1 MSDMTTSWRLESLTS
16 SESVEDATSCFNR
29 TTNSGFT
36 ANFVTFKK
44 SVNIY
49 FVGLAIVVGLIGNT
63 LSVVVLRHDRQADA
77 KQRSSTNHLLRML
90 AIVDSLYLVT
100 CLFIQTLKTII
111 ENTEWFPG
119 SPLRHHYLHSEPLVW
134 MLSSAA
140 QTSTVWL
147 VLLVTLD
154 RYLAVC
160 KPWKSRWRTPRFV
173 AVAMA
178 TLAILALIYNL
189 PRFFERVVITRRLC
203 TSRPTINDQL
213 PIDGLPLQYHNL
225 SVFID
230 TLESNLSVTAQSN
243 IKSRSTTFDA
253 SNHSLIQTTLELAA
267 NGSSESLHFITR
279 TLRTDFRNNKI
290 YFLVYK
296 TAMYFVFRSFGPLI
310 MMLFCNYRLVSD
322 LRKVT
327 TVIVN
332 KIISVIAIMITL
344 IKSELWLMFYNNKVS
359 PQTNLTTGILFIL
372 MTPLF
377 SHSSEKKS

>member
-1 MSDMTTSWRLESLTS
+1 MSPKLCHERPDFFISGYFSMSDTTTLWPLEALTS
-16 SESVEDATSCFNR
+16 PESVDDASNCFNR
-29 TTNSGFT
+29 TTNSDFT

-49 FVGLAIVVGLIGNT
+49 FVGLAILFGLVGNT
-63 LSVVVLRHDRQADA
+63 LSVIVLRHDRQADA

-90 AIVDSLYLVT
+90 AIVDSLYLIT
-100 CLFIQTLKTII
+100 CFFIQTLKTII

-119 SPLRHHYLHSEPLVW
+119 SPIRYHYLHSEPLVW

-173 AVAMA
+173 ATVVAI
-178 TLAILALIYNL
+178 LAVLALIYNL

-203 TSRPTINDQL
+203 TSRPTHDHL
-213 PIDGLPLQYHNL
+213 PIEMLALQNYSQSLLAEWNL
-225 SVFID
+225 SAI
-230 TLESNLSVTAQSN
+230 AQSN
-243 IKSRSTTFDA
+243 IKAPSTIFDA
-253 SNHSLIQTTLELAA
+253 SDHFLNQTSLELAA
-267 NGSSESLHFITR
+267 NRSSESLNFITR

-296 TAMYFVFRSFGPLI
+296 TVMYFVFRSFGPLI
-310 MMLFCNYRLVSD
+310 MMLFCNVRLVFD
-322 LRKVT
+322 LRKV
-327 TVIVN
+327 
-332 KIISVIAIMITL
+332 
-344 IKSELWLMFYNNKVS
+344 
-359 PQTNLTTGILFIL
+359 
-372 MTPLF
+372 
-377 SHSSEKKS
+377 

>member
-1 MSDMTTSWRLESLTS
+1 MSDSPLNLTSLTS

-160 KPWKSRWRTPRFV
+160 KPWKSRMRSSRDMALLVAILGFLALLYNTPR
-173 AVAMA
+173 
-178 TLAILALIYNL
+178 Y
-189 PRFFERVVITRRLC
+189 FERVVITKRLC
-203 TSRPTINDQL
+203 GTGEPEAFNTT
-213 PIDGLPLQYHNL
+213 GL
-225 SVFID
+225 SS
-230 TLESNLSVTAQSN
+230 TTTSNLVIN
-243 IKSRSTTFDA
+243 IHPRKDEGPEYLKVGEVNDESTTK
-253 SNHSLIQTTLELAA
+253 HSDFPSQA
-267 NGSSESLHFITR
+267 ESLSIKVDVSNCFQGFKFHPTNGLGIGQSEKSNLTMPKAETVSYVTR
-279 TLRTDFRNNKI
+279 TMRTDFRFNKL
-290 YFLVYK
+290 YFLLYK
-296 TAMYFVFRSFGPLI
+296 TIFYFVFRSFGPL
-310 MMLFCNYRLVSD
+310 LLLLYFNWRLISD
-322 LRKVT
+322 LRKV
-327 TVIVN
+327 
-332 KIISVIAIMITL
+332 
-344 IKSELWLMFYNNKVS
+344 
-359 PQTNLTTGILFIL
+359 
-372 MTPLF
+372 
-377 SHSSEKKS
+377 